1 MKTNLYQVRLE
12 KPPVIIQKIHQ
23 WCSEETIYSL
33 IALLCLSL
41 KYKTSLGVQQLLFKF
56 DIHPDIISEIETGT
70 WTYQQ
75 IIAFLTKDFSLYE

>member
-1 MKTNLYQVRLE
+1 MKINPRQIRPE

-23 WCSEETIYSL
+23 WCSEETIYCL

-41 KYKTSLGVQQLLFKF
+41 KYRTSLGVQQILFKF

-75 IIAFLTKDFSLYE
+75 IIAFLTEDFSLYE